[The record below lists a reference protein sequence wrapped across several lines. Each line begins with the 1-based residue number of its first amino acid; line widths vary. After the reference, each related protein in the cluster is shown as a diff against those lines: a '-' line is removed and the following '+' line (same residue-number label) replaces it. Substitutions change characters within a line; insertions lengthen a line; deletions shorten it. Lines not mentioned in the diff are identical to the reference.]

1 MILYTIYDAEGCF
14 WCEYHESAPANSTT
28 TLYIDNFIKPRYNP
42 VTDSFFEAATQE
54 EIDAYNKSQVPQ
66 VASKMRFFLALFN
79 IGITRQMV
87 YEVIN
92 QIQDSD
98 LKEIILIKFDL
109 SQEFDREDEHLN
121 MMAAQF
127 NISQEQLDDLFI
139 QSNL

>member
-1 MILYTIYDAEGCF
+1 MGYFITKNGIIIDQDRNIIPMEEGNPIYET
-14 WCEYHESAPANSTT
+14 YV
-28 TLYIDNFIKPRYNP
+28 NFLRADGT
-42 VTDSFFEAATQE
+42 VEDTDMLSDYELE
-54 EIDAYNKSQVPQ
+54 LKRKEIIPQ
-66 VASKMRFFLALFN
+66 IASKMRFFLALFN

-92 QIQDSD
+92 QIQDPD

>member
-1 MILYTIYDAEGCF
+1 MRYFYTKYGTVIDENNQVVPMIEGNPLYEEYLLFLQSDGTIEQSDIEL
-14 WCEYHESAPANSTT
+14 E
-28 TLYIDNFIKPRYNP
+28 
-42 VTDSFFEAATQE
+42 QE
-54 EIDAYNKSQVPQ
+54 LKELRRSIIPQ
-66 VASKMRFFLALFN
+66 VASKMRFFLALFD

-92 QIQDSD
+92 QIQDNN

-121 MMAAQF
+121 MLAAQF

-139 QSNL
+139 QSV